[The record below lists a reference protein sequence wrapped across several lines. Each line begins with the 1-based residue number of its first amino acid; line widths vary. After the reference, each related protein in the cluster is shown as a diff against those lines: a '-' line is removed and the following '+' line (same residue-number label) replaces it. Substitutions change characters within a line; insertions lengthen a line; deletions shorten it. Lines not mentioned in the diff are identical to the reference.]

1 MESLGVTIKKK
12 TTLQYFLSL
21 TEYFLPWLLDLWM
34 KSWSVTIA
42 IKNVS
47 ASLAQWLEHWSCKP
61 GVESSNL
68 SRGYSCFSFYASI
81 GLGFSYPTKWQS
93 TLAVKLFLHSWLVA
107 NLFSPPS
114 IFYLLFLLQLTT
126 LKWELLN
133 STFLWYCLVCCT
145 RQFYFLR
152 LWANPCV
159 TIQMKA
165 TEQYFPMVL
174 FIMLYKVFFNFQVD
188 GWNLK
193 VWPFKWEL
201 LHCLK
206 HCKFRSKNC
215 KDLTTKLSQPR

>member
-1 MESLGVTIKKK
+1 M
-12 TTLQYFLSL
+12 QYFLSL

-93 TLAVKLFLHSWLVA
+93 TLAVKIFLHSWLVA

-152 LWANPCV
+152 LWVNPCV

-174 FIMLYKVFFNFQVD
+174 FIMLYKVF
-188 GWNLK
+188 LT
-193 VWPFKWEL
+193 FKSMDEIWKCD
-201 LHCLK
+201 HSNGSYCIV
-206 HCKFRSKNC
+206 
-215 KDLTTKLSQPR
+215 

>member
-34 KSWSVTIA
+34 KSWRVTIA

-81 GLGFSYPTKWQS
+81 GVGFSYPTKWQS
-93 TLAVKLFLHSWLVA
+93 TSAVKLFLRSWLVA

-114 IFYLLFLLQLTT
+114 ISYFLFVATY
-126 LKWELLN
+126 N
-133 STFLWYCLVCCT
+133 CLISMLCCT
-145 RQFYFLR
+145 RCFVLFTPWIDEIPVLPLKWKLR
-152 LWANPCV
+152 
-159 TIQMKA
+159 KA
-165 TEQYFPMVL
+165 TEQYFPVVL
-174 FIMLYKVFFNFQVD
+174 FIMLYKVVVTFQSV
-188 GWNLK
+188 G
-193 VWPFKWEL
+193 E
-201 LHCLK
+201 
-206 HCKFRSKNC
+206 S
-215 KDLTTKLSQPR
+215 